1 MDVTPLVPQGSQI
14 IESYG
19 NGGFRISGIVFTGPM
34 IVFPDRCIEWPGADV
49 DALSVEM
56 LAPVFQVEDT
66 PEILLLGCGRGAR
79 LINSTLR
86 ASIRARGPVLDAM
99 DTGAACR
106 TYNILMTEERRVVA
120 ALLPVD

>member
-1 MDVTPLVPQGSQI
+1 
-14 IESYG
+14 
-19 NGGFRISGIVFTGPM
+19 
-34 IVFPDRCIEWPGADV
+34 
-49 DALSVEM
+49 
-56 LAPVFQVEDT
+56 
-66 PEILLLGCGRGAR
+66 R

-86 ASIRARGPVLDAM
+86 AAIRARGPVLDAM

>member
-19 NGGFRISGIVFTGPM
+19 NGGFRISGIIFTGAM
-34 IVFPDRCIEWPGADV
+34 IVFPDRSIEWPGADL

-56 LAPVFQVEDT
+56 LAPIFGVEDP

-86 ASIRARGPVLDAM
+86 AAIRTQGPVL

-106 TYNILMTEERRVVA
+106 TYNVLMTEERRVVA

>member
-1 MDVTPLVPQGSQI
+1 
-14 IESYG
+14 
-19 NGGFRISGIVFTGPM
+19 M
-34 IVFPDRCIEWPGADV
+34 IVFPDRCIEWPGANI
-49 DALSVEM
+49 DALSVDM
-56 LAPVFQVEDT
+56 LAPIFQAEDP
-66 PEILLLGCGRGAR
+66 PEILLLGCGRGR

-86 ASIRARGPVLDAM
+86 AAIRARGPVLDAM

>member
-19 NGGFRISGIVFTGPM
+19 NGGFRISGIVFTGAM

-49 DALSVEM
+49 DALSVEI
-56 LAPVFQVEDT
+56 LAPVFQAEDP

-86 ASIRARGPVLDAM
+86 AAIRARGPVLDAM

-120 ALLPVD
+120 ALFPVD